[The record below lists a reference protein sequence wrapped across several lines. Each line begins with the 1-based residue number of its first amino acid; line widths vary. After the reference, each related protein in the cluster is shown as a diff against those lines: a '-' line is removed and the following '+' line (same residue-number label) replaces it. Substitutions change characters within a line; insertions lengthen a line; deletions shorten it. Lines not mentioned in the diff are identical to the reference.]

1 MLNYVNKAE
10 NTSELAEVKIEKK
23 PLIENLMYYLNK
35 KVFKKLIPEME
46 GCWPGKGESYQ
57 HQKCMTTSKYW
68 MRLSMVS

>member
-10 NTSELAEVKIEKK
+10 NTSELAEVKIKKK

-46 GCWPGKGESYQ
+46 GYWSGKGESCQ
-57 HQKCMTTSKYW
+57 HQKCMQQ
-68 MRLSMVS
+68 VIIG